1 VFAGLGMA
9 WERASTLERI
19 AVRLTERGSPRAAA
33 RAEEARA
40 LFAALH
46 ATPDA
51 ARVEALMRRL
61 EVGTH

>member
-1 VFAGLGMA
+1 
-9 WERASTLERI
+9 
-19 AVRLTERGSPRAAA
+19 VRLTERGSPRAAA